1 MKKSS
6 GHVSDLR
13 LGPKSGFESCFSDVD
28 ENNVQFIT
36 IDTLLPLRFTQ
47 IIESDNNF
55 EFLNV
60 GC

>member
-1 MKKSS
+1 MKNSS

-36 IDTLLPLRFTQ
+36 IDTLLPLRSTQ

-55 EFLNV
+55 KQ
-60 GC
+60 